1 MRFSFK
7 FWQQYTSWLLM
18 ALLSSCVD
26 PFEPE
31 VIDSPDSLLVVNG
44 FINSNGPTTITL
56 SRTQSLTE
64 VTPPQPEENARIFLE
79 EEGGAR
85 TPLAVSGQGEYTVN
99 SSNLN
104 GSKRYR
110 IHITT
115 ANNKVYASEYVNITN
130 TPPIEAI
137 TWKAENNKLQIFV
150 NTRQAADQT
159 RYYRW
164 QYEETWEFTSAYG
177 TYLEY
182 KDGKISVRTDDINK
196 CWRTENSTEII
207 LGNTLRLSQ
216 NIISEQPIISM
227 SARSPKISRKYSILV
242 KQFAQTPEEYQYWE
256 MLKKN
261 TENIGTLFDPL
272 PSQLNGNIKS
282 VSNTSEAVIG
292 YVGAYSLE
300 EKRIF
305 ISIEELPTTWLPSNG
320 YESCPPI
327 DTVKNNSEEI
337 DAALGAGSGIPLSEI
352 LPEGGLVPIAYT
364 YSTKD
369 CVDCRVRGTN
379 IRPSFWQ

>member
-1 MRFSFK
+1 
-7 FWQQYTSWLLM
+7 M

-99 SSNLN
+99 STNLN

-110 IHITT
+110 VHITT

-177 TYLEY
+177 TYL
-182 KDGKISVRTDDINK
+182 DFQNSKIQTRLEDIYH
-196 CWRTENSTEII
+196 CWRSEHSTEII

-216 NIISEQPIISM
+216 NIVSEQPIVSL
-227 SARSPKISRKYSILV
+227 SARSPKLNRKYSILV
-242 KQFAQTPEEYQYWE
+242 KQFAQTSEEYQYWE
-256 MLKKN
+256 TLKKN
-261 TENIGTLFDPL
+261 TESIGTLFDPL
-272 PSQLNGNIKS
+272 PTQLNGNIQCI
-282 VSNTSEAVIG
+282 SNVTEAVIG
-292 YVGAYSLE
+292 YIGAYSVT

-305 ISIEELPTTWLPSNG
+305 VSFDELPTTWLPSTG
-320 YESCPPI
+320 YESCQPL
-327 DTVKNNSEEI
+327 DTVENNAKDLVETLSG
-337 DAALGAGSGIPLSEI
+337 GAYIPVGEVRQSPGSMTPTG
-352 LPEGGLVPIAYT
+352 YT